1 MHLASRRLGHVQSL
15 DVALLAR
22 NYHRM
27 IAAAYDWHAEN
38 VFSLFFVLSTSTFPL
53 SAELE
58 IRPCKKTVW
67 FHAAEG

>member
-15 DVALLAR
+15 DVASLAR
-22 NYHRM
+22 NYHGM

-38 VFSLFFVLSTSTFPL
+38 VFSLFVLSTSTFPL